1 MEDFLRDSL
10 GIVEESA
17 MQEMSNAS
25 FTSVLA
31 IIEEEDVNNEEVEEE
46 TQVRDFVLPR
56 RELPPSLQKLEAQ
69 RMALL
74 KLGFDSDEDGVKTKL
89 DQEELGA
96 VDGLFERSITCE
108 DEAFLSQETENRE
121 GNGLPVIRSTEAG
134 LHGVEEASARGMSGL
149 EQVEERNSSSEG
161 ERVETEVQ
169 VDTIDNLYTGK
180 EASEL
185 HELNEDDQHGLRQ
198 RVVASIELFD

>member
-10 GIVEESA
+10 GIAEESA

-31 IIEEEDVNNEEVEEE
+31 IIEEEDVNNEEVVEEE
-46 TQVRDFVLPR
+46 PQVTDFVLPR

-69 RMALL
+69 RMAML

-96 VDGLFERSITCE
+96 VDGLFERSITCD

-121 GNGLPVIRSTEAG
+121 GNGLLVIRSRVAG
-134 LHGVEEASARGMSGL
+134 LHGVEEASARGMDGL
-149 EQVEERNSSSEG
+149 EELEERNSSSE
-161 ERVETEVQ
+161 
-169 VDTIDNLYTGK
+169 
-180 EASEL
+180 
-185 HELNEDDQHGLRQ
+185 EDSQ
-198 RVVASIELFD
+198 